1 MMIVLFDPDP
11 VHSSN
16 IDDAELPGV
25 VVELDHETAERE
37 GAFEET
43 ALTPEE
49 AWEANA
55 DLASPTVGDDHAPY
69 GA

>member
-43 ALTPEE
+43 ALSAEE